1 MKRILFSLVICLSLL
16 SVQSCN
22 NADDDNDG
30 KSVSEGDV
38 PATVKTAFS
47 AKYSTAT
54 DVKWEDAKEDS
65 IQTYKA
71 KFTLDGKKMKAEF
84 DGTGKLVKEEA
95 DN

>member
-1 MKRILFSLVICLSLL
+1 M
-16 SVQSCN
+16 
-22 NADDDNDG
+22 
-30 KSVSEGDV
+30 SESDV

-54 DVKWEDAKEDS
+54 DVSWEDAKEDS

-71 KFTLDGKKMKAEF
+71 KFTIDGKKMKAEF